1 MNLFVYIQITNT
13 PEEVKFYNPFIPLLK
28 EQPIDFVIYDVD
40 SYSDSFLVNY
50 VHQLINDAEQ
60 TILFVE
66 ALPDGKFKNLM
77 SLFTN
82 LLDNPKQIQIILKGD
97 NLSLEKIL
105 SILTYIKIP
114 ENTPINQPIEAII
127 KQFF

>member
-40 SYSDSFLVNY
+40 NHSDSFLVNY

-114 ENTPINQPIEAII
+114 ENTPITQPIEAII

>member
-40 SYSDSFLVNY
+40 NHSDSFLVNY